1 MSSNLFCN
9 GDCASCAIVP
19 HSGQTSIPCIKVAV
33 VGLDKTVVHDTARTL
48 GDASAGRVRF
58 FPLDEI
64 SSILDLQPDLVLFLV
79 DATDLTGNMYPVTK
93 LIDMDLKVLMVLNN
107 YDRYCATGHS
117 LDFKRLA
124 NLLGMKVV
132 SGDIHDEMFRMKLMG
147 HVVRT
152 YEKPLTKD
160 VAIPYGQDIERAVR
174 KISEIIHEGH
184 SGQQLCFS
192 ERYVA
197 LRLLEHQDY
206 IKPYVESLPN
216 GDDVFAVAG
225 KEHDFLEKEFGEQ
238 SEVLVEKARRGFVA
252 GALQETVRHSK
263 DNSDHSFTEKLDAVL
278 TSRIFGFPLLILILL
293 GVFGA
298 TFALG
303 SYPQGWIET
312 GVDALARY
320 LHGIMNPGWF
330 SSLLIDGV
338 VQGVGAVIAFIPNI
352 AIMFFFLSILEDSG
366 YMARAAYLMDKVMH
380 AVGLHG
386 RSFVPMLIGFGCNVP
401 AIMAAK
407 SIDNRRERTL
417 TMLMIPFMSCSAR
430 LPVYMLFVSAF
441 FPHYK
446 ALVMMGL
453 YVMGIGLSILF
464 AFVMKHTRWFKADN
478 EDYVSELP
486 PFRMP
491 TWRNTGLHIWERVAD
506 YLQKISTV
514 ILAASVIIWALEYFP
529 TDKTNYGENP
539 EESYLAS
546 IGKAVAPVMEPLGF
560 DWKMNICLLTGLPAK
575 EAIVST
581 MGILYHA
588 SPDDETDGEES
599 RPLSVVLREEGIFTT
614 ASAWA
619 CMLFVLLYFPGVA
632 TVSALR
638 KEIGVGWAAV
648 TVVHSMLLAWVGAFC
663 AFHLS
668 SGFI

>member
-19 HSGQTSIPCIKVAV
+19 HSGQTSISCIKVAV
-33 VGLDKTVVHDTARTL
+33 VGLDKTVVNDTARTL

-107 YDRYCATGHS
+107 YDRYCATGYS
-117 LDFKRLA
+117 IDFKRLA

-174 KISEIIHEGH
+174 KISAVIHEGH

-453 YVMGIGLSILF
+453 YVLGIGLSILF

-599 RPLSVVLREEGIFTT
+599 RPLSVVLREEGIFNT

-619 CMLFVLLYFPGVA
+619 FMLFVLLYFPCVA

-638 KEIGVGWAAV
+638 KEIGVGWAAF
-648 TVVHSMLLAWVGAFC
+648 TVVHSMLLAWVVAFC
-663 AFHLS
+663 AFHLIS
-668 SGFI
+668 VFI

>member
-19 HSGQTSIPCIKVAV
+19 HSGQTSISCIKVAV
-33 VGLDKTVVHDTARTL
+33 VGLDKTVVNDTARTL

-174 KISEIIHEGH
+174 KISAVIHEGH

-546 IGKAVAPVMEPLGF
+546 IGKAVAPVMEPL
-560 DWKMNICLLTGLPAK
+560 
-575 EAIVST
+575 
-581 MGILYHA
+581 
-588 SPDDETDGEES
+588 
-599 RPLSVVLREEGIFTT
+599 
-614 ASAWA
+614 
-619 CMLFVLLYFPGVA
+619 
-632 TVSALR
+632 
-638 KEIGVGWAAV
+638 
-648 TVVHSMLLAWVGAFC
+648 
-663 AFHLS
+663 
-668 SGFI
+668 